1 MPDYLSVGDVLGL
14 HHEVMTRLGGAA
26 APLRDEGRLA
36 SAVMR
41 PRMAA
46 HYDGADLIR
55 QATLLAVGISQA
67 QAFLDGNKRTAYQ
80 AADTFLWIN
89 GVEFVGEPLE
99 LARYLEKVAE
109 RSADQDAITDEL
121 EGWLRE
127 HVTPRSA

>member
-1 MPDYLSVGDVLGL
+1 
-14 HHEVMTRLGGAA
+14 
-26 APLRDEGRLA
+26 
-36 SAVMR
+36 
-41 PRMAA
+41 MAA